1 VTKEHSLRI
10 AEGGEDR
17 LREAIKAKLRAKYLG
32 ELPAASDRKERAEI
46 KRTIQ
51 QELEQEMKRV
61 ASPYSLWGS
70 R

>member
-1 VTKEHSLRI
+1 VTKEHSFRI
-10 AEGGEDR
+10 AVGGEAR
-17 LREAIKAKLRAKYLG
+17 LREALEAKIRARYQRDLSWPSNREQK
-32 ELPAASDRKERAEI
+32 AEI
-46 KRTIQ
+46 EKKIQ